1 MTDQVDRIL
10 EQWSTEKPDLD
21 VSPMAVIGRLSRTA
35 LAVESRLAAT
45 FARYG
50 LDASSFDVLA
60 TLLRSGAPYRI
71 SPAALARDAMISTSA
86 VAQRLN
92 KLQTRGLVSREANP
106 DDGRG
111 TLVALT
117 DAGKRL
123 IDAALAPHVETE
135 RTITAILSD
144 DEQSLLV
151 GLLQRINAAAT
162 HGLNESAQRTQ
173 VTPANDE
180 LSDPK

>member
-1 MTDQVDRIL
+1 MADQVDRIL
-10 EQWSTEKPDLD
+10 EQWKSERPDLD

-35 LAVESRLAAT
+35 LAVDARLAAT

-50 LDASSFDVLA
+50 LDASACDVLA
-60 TLLRSGAPYRI
+60 TLLRSGPPYRI
-71 SPAALARDAMISTSA
+71 TPAALARDAMISTSA

-92 KLQTRGLVSREANP
+92 KLQSQGLVNRESNP

-123 IDAALAPHVETE
+123 IETALVPHVETE
-135 RTITAILSD
+135 RAITEVLSIE
-144 DEQSLLV
+144 EQSILIA
-151 GLLQRINAAAT
+151 LLQRISEAAAT
-162 HGLNESAQRTQ
+162 RLAAAPDRS
-173 VTPANDE
+173 PSID
-180 LSDPK
+180 

>member
-1 MTDQVDRIL
+1 MADQVDRIL
-10 EQWSTEKPDLD
+10 EQWQAEKPELD

-35 LAVESRLAAT
+35 LAVDSRLAVT

-50 LDASSFDVLA
+50 LDASVFDVLA
-60 TLLRSGAPYRI
+60 TLLRSGAPYRV
-71 SPAALARDAMISTSA
+71 SPAALARDAMISSSA

-92 KLQTRGLVSREANP
+92 KLQSRGLVSRAANP

-117 DAGKRL
+117 EAGRRL

-135 RTITAILSD
+135 RTLIAGLSRE
-144 DEQSLLV
+144 EQATLV
-151 GLLQRINAAAT
+151 GLLQRISAAAAHDT
-162 HGLNESAQRTQ
+162 
-173 VTPANDE
+173 
-180 LSDPK
+180 